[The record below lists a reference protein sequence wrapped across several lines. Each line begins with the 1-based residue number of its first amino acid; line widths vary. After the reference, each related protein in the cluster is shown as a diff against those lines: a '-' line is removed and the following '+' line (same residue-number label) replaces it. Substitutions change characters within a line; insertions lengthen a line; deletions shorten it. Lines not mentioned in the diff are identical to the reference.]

1 MYRNGDLNGGDN
13 PLAHRGTTL
22 LLSNCVIVWFF
33 GMPVSPRQ
41 QSTEKSCLR
50 THTVSGGVRLSSSV
64 GLLSFSGVNLPR
76 SLGLATWPY

>member
-1 MYRNGDLNGGDN
+1 MYGNGDLNGGDN

-22 LLSNCVIVWFF
+22 LLSNCVIVWSF

-41 QSTEKSCLR
+41 QSAEKSCLR
-50 THTVSGGVRLSSSV
+50 PRTISGGVHLSSSV
-64 GLLSFSGVNLPR
+64 GLLSFSSVNFPR